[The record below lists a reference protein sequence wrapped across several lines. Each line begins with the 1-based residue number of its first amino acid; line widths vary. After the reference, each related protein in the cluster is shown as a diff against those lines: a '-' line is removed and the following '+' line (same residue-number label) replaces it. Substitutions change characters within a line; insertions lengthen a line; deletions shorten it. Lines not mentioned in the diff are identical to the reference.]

1 MAARA
6 KPEPVLMLPR
16 AGILAAM
23 AASLLLGACSQLAG
37 EVGSAALVTGSQP
50 APAADGDVQRPPQT
64 DLEKA
69 TDYWAKEYAKDPR
82 KLDNVLSYAKN
93 LKAMGQKSQA
103 LAVLQNASMY
113 HASDK
118 QLASEYGRLALDLD
132 QVSLAKQLLAAADDP
147 VAPDWRVILARG
159 TVLAK
164 EGRYKEAIEFY
175 ERARAIAPDHP
186 SVLNNLAL
194 AYTMSGE
201 PARAETL
208 LRTAAAAEG
217 ASSKVRQNL
226 ALVLGLQG
234 KYDEATKV
242 ASADLAQDS
251 AKANAD
257 LLRKIVKAE
266 PKAIPATP
274 AEAAPTDV
282 AEAPAEP
289 KAMPAAPV
297 ETAPTDVAE
306 APAEQ
311 PAIKPALAETEH
323 AGPDEALEPVASA
336 EPAAEPGAP
345 ALKPSTH

>member
-6 KPEPVLMLPR
+6 APEPVLMLSR
-16 AGILAAM
+16 AGIVAAI
-23 AASLLLGACSQLAG
+23 AASLLLGACSQF
-37 EVGSAALVTGSQP
+37 VGDVSPAALVTGSKP
-50 APAADGDVQRPPQT
+50 APAADADAQRPPQT
-64 DLEKA
+64 ELEKA

-82 KLDNVLSYAKN
+82 NLDNVLSYAKN

-103 LAVLQNASMY
+103 LAILQNASLY
-113 HASDK
+113 HANDK
-118 QLASEYGRLALDLD
+118 RLASEYGRVALDLD
-132 QVSLAKQLLAAADDP
+132 QVSLAKQLLAVADDP

-164 EGRYKEAIEFY
+164 EGRYKEAVEFY
-175 ERARAIAPDHP
+175 ERARALAPDHP

-201 PARAETL
+201 PARAEGL

-217 ASSKVRQNL
+217 ANAKVRQNL

-242 ASADLAQDS
+242 ASTDLAQES
-251 AKANAD
+251 ARANAD

-266 PKAIPATP
+266 PKAMP
-274 AEAAPTDV
+274 AETVETSPTEV
-282 AEAPAEP
+282 VEAPAGE
-289 KAMPAAPV
+289 
-297 ETAPTDVAE
+297 
-306 APAEQ
+306 

-323 AGPDEALEPVASA
+323 AGPDEVTIEPVASA
-336 EPAAEPGAP
+336 EPPAEAAPP
-345 ALKPSTH
+345 AFLKPSTN